1 MVIEIRTVGERIK
14 HFRRRCGFSMEEL
27 GERLGVSRQTVY
39 RYENGAI
46 ENIPRAKLRHM
57 ADIFDVTEGAL
68 LGFEGLESSPAAQ
81 AGAMVPMLG
90 EIACGEPI
98 YADEERGSFVLADA
112 KMGADF
118 CLKAKGDSM
127 VNARIFDGDIL
138 FVRKQES
145 VDDGEI
151 AVVLIDDE
159 ATVKRVYFNRKDGIL
174 TLMPENPIYKPMR
187 YMGRELDRVRIL
199 GKVVSGQ
206 YKI

>member
-1 MVIEIRTVGERIK
+1 
-14 HFRRRCGFSMEEL
+14 MEEL

-90 EIACGEPI
+90 EIACGVPI

-127 VNARIFDGDIL
+127 GGARIYDGDVV
-138 FVRKQES
+138 FVHAQET
-145 VDDGEI
+145 VDNGDIG
-151 AVVLIDDE
+151 VVVVEDE
-159 ATVKRVYFNRKDGIL
+159 ATLKRV
-174 TLMPENPIYKPMR
+174 
-187 YMGRELDRVRIL
+187 
-199 GKVVSGQ
+199 
-206 YKI
+206 